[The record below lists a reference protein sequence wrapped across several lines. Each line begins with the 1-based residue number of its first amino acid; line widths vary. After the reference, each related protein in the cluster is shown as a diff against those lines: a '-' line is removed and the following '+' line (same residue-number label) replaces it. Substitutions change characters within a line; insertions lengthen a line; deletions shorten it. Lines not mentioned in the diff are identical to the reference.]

1 VQPTARRNKK
11 GFTFVEVLVA
21 LTILMVSMLGI
32 IEAMVMAM
40 QQNLENYSRDE
51 AVRIAEQ
58 TMNELRDSS
67 FDGLNNATYPPVS
80 RKYKQFTR
88 TFNVNRTVTA
98 LSSDSRSVEL
108 QVSWTING
116 KTHNHSITSLIS
128 RGI

>member
-1 VQPTARRNKK
+1 MQPTARFNSK

-21 LTILMVSMLGI
+21 LVILMVAMLGI
-32 IEAMVMAM
+32 LQVMVMAM
-40 QQNLENYSRDE
+40 QQNLEIYSRDE

-58 TMNELRDSS
+58 TMNELRNSS
-67 FDGLNNATYPPVS
+67 FTGLNNATYNVS
-80 RKYKQFTR
+80 RRYKQFTR
-88 TFNVNRTVTA
+88 TFNVNRTVSA

-108 QVSWTING
+108 RVSWTING

>member
-1 VQPTARRNKK
+1 MRTTAKSNSK

-21 LTILMVSMLGI
+21 LAILLISMVGI
-32 IEAMVMAM
+32 LEAMVIAM

-58 TMNELRDSS
+58 AMNESRNSS
-67 FDGLNNATYPPVS
+67 FAGLSNGTYAVS

-88 TFNVNRTVTA
+88 TFNVNRTVTN
-98 LSSDSRSVEL
+98 LSPDSRAVEL
-108 QVSWTING
+108 QVSWTIKG
-116 KTHNHSITSLIS
+116 KTHNHSLTSIIS